1 MKLSLSSF
9 IYFNYPLSEAIRR
22 TAAAGF
28 DGIDIWG
35 GRPHAYRRDL
45 SPEEIAELRR
55 ILAGEGLAIA
65 SFIPAQFRY
74 PTSLCSPNDTI
85 RRDSVSYIQ
94 ESTETAAALGARIVS
109 VCPGHTIYGQSME
122 DGWGRLSE
130 SLADIAEFARRYDMR
145 IAIEPADK
153 YETDLV
159 PTCAEALKLIGELR
173 YANLGV
179 VLDNGHAHVVGESA
193 VEAVQMLGPRL
204 FHVHIDDNNGL
215 RDQHLVPG
223 EGTFEFPPFITAL
236 HKAGYDGFLAAELS
250 WDYTINPDLA
260 AQLTVE
266 RMDQIQGQVEALQNP
281 GRTQ

>member
-35 GRPHAYRRDL
+35 GRPHAYRKDL
-45 SPEEIAELRR
+45 SESEIVSLHQ
-55 ILAGEGLAIA
+55 ILKEEGLAVA

-74 PTSLCSPNDTI
+74 PTSLCSPNEII

-94 ESTETAAALGARIVS
+94 DSIETADALGAPLVS
-109 VCPGHTIYGQSME
+109 ICPGHTLYGQRIE
-122 DGWGRLSE
+122 DGMERLSD
-130 SLADIAEFARRYDMR
+130 SLCAIVEFATRYDMR

-153 YETDLV
+153 YETDLL
-159 PTCAEALKLIGELR
+159 PTCAAALELVNKLG

-179 VLDNGHAHVVGESA
+179 LLDNGHAHVVGEAAADA
-193 VEAVQMLGPRL
+193 VRLLGDKL
-204 FHVHIDDNNGL
+204 FHVHVDDNNGL

-223 EGTFEFPPFITAL
+223 EGNFEFPPFIAAL
-236 HKAGYDGFLAAELS
+236 RETGYAGFLGVELG
-250 WDYTINPDLA
+250 WDYTIDPDPA
-260 AQLTVE
+260 AQLTPD
-266 RMDQIQGQVEALQNP
+266 RIKKLQNQEQ
-281 GRTQ
+281 TLSE